1 VAYLPACTLK
11 ASHKGRIFLLGQ
23 RFRSS
28 GRRRAAL
35 AAAAMTGAALLGTTL
50 IAAGPAQASTGNG
63 NGCAN
68 WTAPK
73 PPGVY
78 CFGIDGSGRR
88 VSGTYGNYYFV
99 GFSFHPALYN
109 DREVVRFY
117 NKKNVNYE
125 TFLEPAYRGWRFG
138 NQNWTTDIH
147 GTVRPGRVCGSLQGD
162 GKVLA
167 TVCVG
172 IS

>member
-11 ASHKGRIFLLGQ
+11 ALHKARNFRDKTTVPLVRQAACRSGDGGHDRRGVARDAPDRGVLCPGQ
-23 RFRSS
+23 HQQLHQLVSTE
-28 GRRRAAL
+28 AA
-35 AAAAMTGAALLGTTL
+35 
-50 IAAGPAQASTGNG
+50 
-63 NGCAN
+63 
-68 WTAPK
+68 
-73 PPGVY
+73 GVY

-88 VSGTYGNYYFV
+88 VNDTYGNYNFV
-99 GFSFHPALYN
+99 GLSLHPALYN
-109 DREVVRFY
+109 EREVVRLY
-117 NKKNVNYE
+117 NKKNVNYA
-125 TFLEPAYRGWRFG
+125 TFLEPAYRAWRFG

-167 TVCVG
+167 TVCIG

>member
-1 VAYLPACTLK
+1 MK
-11 ASHKGRIFLLGQ
+11 Q

-28 GRRRAAL
+28 GRWRAAW
-35 AAAAMTGAALLGTTL
+35 ATAAMTGAALLGTPL
-50 IAAGPAQASTGNG
+50 IAASSAQASTDSN
-63 NGCAN
+63 CVS

-78 CFGIDGSGRR
+78 CFGIDGSGRQ
-88 VSGTYGNYYFV
+88 VSDTYGNYYFV
-99 GFSFHPALYN
+99 GLSFHPALFN
-109 DREVVRFY
+109 EREVVRLY
-117 NKKNVNYE
+117 SKKNVNYA

-147 GTVRPGRVCGSLQGD
+147 GAVRPGRVCGSLQGD

-167 TVCVG
+167 TVCIG

>member
-1 VAYLPACTLK
+1 VI
-11 ASHKGRIFLLGQ
+11 RQ

-35 AAAAMTGAALLGTTL
+35 ATTAMTGVALLGTPL
-50 IAAGPAQASTGNG
+50 IAASSAQASTSN
-63 NGCAN
+63 CAN
-68 WTAPK
+68 WSAPK

-78 CFGIDGSGRR
+78 CFGIDGSGRK
-88 VSGTYGNYYFV
+88 VSDTYGNYYFV
-99 GFSFHPALYN
+99 GFSLHPALYN
-109 DREVVRFY
+109 EREVVRLY
-117 NKKNVNYE
+117 NKKNVNYA

>member
-1 VAYLPACTLK
+1 
-11 ASHKGRIFLLGQ
+11 
-23 RFRSS
+23 
-28 GRRRAAL
+28 
-35 AAAAMTGAALLGTTL
+35 MTGAALLGTTL
-50 IAAGPAQASTGNG
+50 IAAGPAQASTGD
-63 NGCAN
+63 GCAN
-68 WTAPK
+68 WTSPK

-78 CFGIDGSGRR
+78 CFGIDGSGRK

-109 DREVVRFY
+109 QREVVRFY

-138 NQNWTTDIH
+138 GQNWTTNIH

-167 TVCVG
+167 TVCVA